1 MFQSKFLKIRV
12 ILKGFNLEIDFI
24 DLITIFIKWL
34 HSIAAMSWV
43 GGSVFFALI
52 IRPVQSSMNRKYS
65 VVFKNIS
72 IIYRDLVDIS
82 VIGIILSG
90 IFLMFTK
97 LSENITNEWMLVFII
112 KLFISV
118 IMFYLVWRFRQKD
131 FSYTS
136 NSKGLYGRLSFL
148 LGYNAIIFFGVLI
161 FLLTSTM
168 SQL

>member
-1 MFQSKFLKIRV
+1 
-12 ILKGFNLEIDFI
+12 LEIDFI

-43 GGSVFFALI
+43 GGSIFFALI

-97 LSENITNEWMLVFII
+97 LSENITNEWMIVFII

-148 LGYNAIIFFGVLI
+148 LGYNAIIFFGVII

>member
-1 MFQSKFLKIRV
+1 
-12 ILKGFNLEIDFI
+12 
-24 DLITIFIKWL
+24 
-34 HSIAAMSWV
+34 
-43 GGSVFFALI
+43 
-52 IRPVQSSMNRKYS
+52 MNQEHS

-97 LSENITNEWMLVFII
+97 LSENITNEWIIVFLI

-131 FSYTS
+131 FSYKSKT
-136 NSKGLYGRLSFL
+136 KGLYGRLSFF
-148 LGYNAIIFFGVLI
+148 LGYNAIIFFGVII

>member
-1 MFQSKFLKIRV
+1 M
-12 ILKGFNLEIDFI
+12 EIDFI

-97 LSENITNEWMLVFII
+97 LSENITNEWMIVFII

-148 LGYNAIIFFGVLI
+148 LGYNAIIFFGVII

>member
-1 MFQSKFLKIRV
+1 M
-12 ILKGFNLEIDFI
+12 EIDFI

-43 GGSVFFALI
+43 GGSIFFALI

-97 LSENITNEWMLVFII
+97 LSENITNEWMIVFII

-148 LGYNAIIFFGVLI
+148 LGYNAIIFFGVI
-161 FLLTSTM
+161 ILTHFD
-168 SQL
+168 LKI

>member
-1 MFQSKFLKIRV
+1 M
-12 ILKGFNLEIDFI
+12 EIDFI

-52 IRPVQSSMNRKYS
+52 IIPVQSSMNRKYS

-97 LSENITNEWMLVFII
+97 LSENITNEWMIVFII

-131 FSYTS
+131 FSY
-136 NSKGLYGRLSFL
+136 K
-148 LGYNAIIFFGVLI
+148 
-161 FLLTSTM
+161 
-168 SQL
+168 

>member
-1 MFQSKFLKIRV
+1 M
-12 ILKGFNLEIDFI
+12 EIDFI

-43 GGSVFFALI
+43 GGSIFFALI

-97 LSENITNEWMLVFII
+97 LSENITNEWMIVFII

-148 LGYNAIIFFGVLI
+148 LGYNAIIFFGVII

>member
-1 MFQSKFLKIRV
+1 M
-12 ILKGFNLEIDFI
+12 EIDFI

-97 LSENITNEWMLVFII
+97 LSENITNEWIIVFLI

-131 FSYTS
+131 FSYKSKT
-136 NSKGLYGRLSFL
+136 KGLYGRLSFF
-148 LGYNAIIFFGVLI
+148 LGYNAIIFFGVII

>member
-1 MFQSKFLKIRV
+1 M
-12 ILKGFNLEIDFI
+12 EIDFI

-97 LSENITNEWMLVFII
+97 LSENITNEWMIVFII

-136 NSKGLYGRLSFL
+136 NSKGMYGRLSFL
-148 LGYNAIIFFGVLI
+148 LGYNAIIFFGVII

>member
-1 MFQSKFLKIRV
+1 MQV
-12 ILKGFNLEIDFI
+12 ILKDFNLEIDFI

-90 IFLMFTK
+90 IFLTFTK
-97 LSENITNEWMLVFII
+97 LSENITNEWMIVFII

-148 LGYNAIIFFGVLI
+148 LGYNAIIFFGVII

>member
-1 MFQSKFLKIRV
+1 M
-12 ILKGFNLEIDFI
+12 EIDFI

-52 IRPVQSSMNRKYS
+52 IRPVQSSMNQEHS

-97 LSENITNEWMLVFII
+97 LSENITNEWIIVFLI

-131 FSYTS
+131 FSYKSKT
-136 NSKGLYGRLSFL
+136 KGLYGRLSFL
-148 LGYNAIIFFGVLI
+148 LGYNAIIFFGVII

>member
-1 MFQSKFLKIRV
+1 M
-12 ILKGFNLEIDFI
+12 EIDFI
-24 DLITIFIKWL
+24 NLIVIFIKWL
-34 HSIAAMSWV
+34 HSVAAMSWV
-43 GGSVFFALI
+43 GGSIFFALI
-52 IRPVQSSMNRKYS
+52 IRPVQSSMNEEYS

-97 LSENITNEWMLVFII
+97 LSENITNEWMIVFII

-148 LGYNAIIFFGVLI
+148 LGYNAIIFFGVII

>member
-1 MFQSKFLKIRV
+1 MQV
-12 ILKGFNLEIDFI
+12 ILKDFNLEIDFI

-97 LSENITNEWMLVFII
+97 LSENITNEWMIVFII

-148 LGYNAIIFFGVLI
+148 LGYNAIIFFGVII

>member
-1 MFQSKFLKIRV
+1 M
-12 ILKGFNLEIDFI
+12 EIDFI
-24 DLITIFIKWL
+24 NLIVIFIKWL
-34 HSIAAMSWV
+34 HSVAAMSWV
-43 GGSVFFALI
+43 GGSIFFALI
-52 IRPVQSSMNRKYS
+52 IRPVQSSMNEEYS

-97 LSENITNEWMLVFII
+97 LSENITNEWTIVFLI

-148 LGYNAIIFFGVLI
+148 LGYNAIIFFGVII

>member
-1 MFQSKFLKIRV
+1 M
-12 ILKGFNLEIDFI
+12 EIDFI

-148 LGYNAIIFFGVLI
+148 LGYNAIIFFGVII

>member
-1 MFQSKFLKIRV
+1 
-12 ILKGFNLEIDFI
+12 LEIDFI

-148 LGYNAIIFFGVLI
+148 LGYNAIIFFGVII

>member
-1 MFQSKFLKIRV
+1 M
-12 ILKGFNLEIDFI
+12 EIDFI

-52 IRPVQSSMNRKYS
+52 IRPVQSSMNRKYY

-97 LSENITNEWMLVFII
+97 LSENITNEWMIVFII

-148 LGYNAIIFFGVLI
+148 LGYNAIIFFGVII

>member
-1 MFQSKFLKIRV
+1 
-12 ILKGFNLEIDFI
+12 LEIDFI

-97 LSENITNEWMLVFII
+97 LSENITNEWMIVFII

-148 LGYNAIIFFGVLI
+148 LGYNAIIFFGVII